1 MPPTAR
7 YVQPRARQVG
17 GRHDRRYTPASG
29 DHLTARRFPRW
40 ADVRPFLQLEPMRGS
55 GVERRLARAASIE
68 DLRRA
73 ARRHAPRAV
82 FDYVDGGAEQELSL
96 RRSRAAFASV
106 EFLPRVLRDVTEAS
120 PATTILGRPSAMP
133 LVFAPTG
140 FTRLMHHEGEPAVA
154 RAATRAGIP
163 YSLGTVGT
171 TSPEQLATSDPGGNH
186 WFQLY
191 VWRDRGISQALVERA
206 RAAGFGTLVL
216 TVDTPVGGAR
226 LRDLRSGFTIPPS
239 LRLGT
244 LAEIAMH
251 PGWWFNLLT
260 TEPLRFAT
268 PPGFHGTAADLMDR
282 AFNPS
287 LTLDD
292 VDWLRGL
299 WPGSLVVKGLQD
311 PADALAVVGRGADAV
326 VVSNHGG
333 RQLDR
338 VVTPLEQLQPVLDAV
353 GGRAEVFMDGGVMS
367 GADVIAAVAMGAR
380 SCLVGRAY
388 LYGLMAGGERGVDRA
403 AAILRQEMIR
413 TMKLLGVSSIDQL
426 TPEHARLRGRPGKT
440 SPSRLRRS

>member
-1 MPPTAR
+1 MT
-7 YVQPRARQVG
+7 
-17 GRHDRRYTPASG
+17 T
-29 DHLTARRFPRW
+29 RRFPRW
-40 ADVRPFLQLEPMRGS
+40 ADLRPYLQVEPLRGS
-55 GVERRLARAASIE
+55 AVDRRLARAASIE
-68 DLRRA
+68 DLRLV
-73 ARRHAPRAV
+73 ARRHTPRAV
-82 FDYVDGGAEQELSL
+82 FDYVDGAAEHELSL

-106 EFLPRVLRDVTEAS
+106 EFLPGVLRDVTQAS
-120 PATTILGRPSAMP
+120 TATTILGRPAAMP
-133 LVFAPTG
+133 LIFAPTG

-171 TSPEQLATSDPGGNH
+171 TSPEDLAKSDPGGNH

-191 VWRDRGISQALVERA
+191 VWRDRGISQALVDRA
-206 RAAGFGTLVL
+206 RAAGFGTLIL

-226 LRDLRSGFTIPPS
+226 LRDLRSGFTVPPS
-239 LRLGT
+239 LRVGT
-244 LAEIAMH
+244 IADIALH

-282 AFNPS
+282 VFNPS

-292 VDWLRGL
+292 IDWMRNL

-311 PADALAVVGRGADAV
+311 PADALAVVERGADAV
-326 VVSNHGG
+326 IVSNHGG

-338 VVTPLEQLQPVLDAV
+338 VVTPLEQLPRVLEAV

-367 GADVIAAVAMGAR
+367 GGDVIAAVAMGAR
-380 SCLVGRAY
+380 ACLVGRAY

-403 AAILRQEMIR
+403 TTILHQGMIR
-413 TMKLLGVSSIDQL
+413 TMKLLGVTSVEQL
-426 TPEHARLRGRPGKT
+426 TPGHARLR
-440 SPSRLRRS
+440 RR